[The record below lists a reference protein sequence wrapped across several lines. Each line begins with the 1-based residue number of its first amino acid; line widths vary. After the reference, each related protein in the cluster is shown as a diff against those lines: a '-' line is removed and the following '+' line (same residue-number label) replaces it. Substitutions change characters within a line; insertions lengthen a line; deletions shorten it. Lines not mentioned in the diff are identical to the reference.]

1 MGGFFLNL
9 RSWWETA
16 DRTQRAVTL
25 FGGAFLVLLLGGTF
39 YFASRPHYELL
50 AGGMTPAEQ
59 AAAVAE
65 LQQMGVPVQTEMNG
79 AVLVP
84 SNRLAEARQR
94 LAASGKLPATS
105 HLGID
110 SLDEMG
116 VLSSPRVEQE
126 RLKAVLEGR
135 IATAIEKLD
144 GVAGAQVNLTVGNDT
159 AFVSEREPATAN
171 VTLIER
177 AGGGVGFDQAK
188 SIARLVANSVP
199 GLDTKDVSIINQ
211 SGQALWDGT
220 EQSGSGGM
228 IARKLEAE
236 ITESRRREREIQSM
250 LDAAFGPGNT
260 VAKVTL
266 ELDFDKSSVVKN
278 EALTSENPVVEE
290 INKETMTGAGS
301 PGGIGAAAGADA
313 GAPAAAQAAGGA
325 QGYKGEQKSRSYGLG
340 QMETRTEKSAGN
352 LLSMAITV
360 LADQEKIPDTAPI
373 QNVVD
378 GYLGSRKGVT
388 GFTATV
394 QAIEKFDRS
403 SQAAAQK
410 SAQEAASSA
419 RMQQIFSLLP
429 ILALVAMG
437 FVVIKAMAKTAKSG
451 NMLVA
456 ALPSGGTVA
465 VGRSGEG
472 ASRAIV
478 PSDSTLR
485 YAPAHEEPIDIE
497 SISTKVSRPLESIK
511 RMSDEKPEVVAMLIK
526 GWLLE
531 ERL

>member
-110 SLDEMG
+110 SLDKISAI
-116 VLSSPRVEQE
+116 SSPRLEKE

-199 GLDTKDVSIINQ
+199 GLDTKNVSIINQ

-290 INKETMTGAGS
+290 TNKETMTRS
-301 PGGIGAAAGADA
+301 GGESVGAAAGADA
-313 GAPAAAQAAGGA
+313 GTAPVAASSSGG
-325 QGYKGEQKSRSYGLG
+325 QGYKIDQKSKSYGLG

-451 NMLVA
+451 NVLVA

>member
-25 FGGAFLVLLLGGTF
+25 FGSAFLVLLLGGTF

-50 AGGMTPAEQ
+50 AGGLTPAEQ

-65 LQQMGVPVQTEMNG
+65 LQQMGISPQAEVNG

-84 SNRLAEARQR
+84 SNRLSDARQR
-94 LAASGKLPATS
+94 LAASGKLPS
-105 HLGID
+105 NGHLGVD
-110 SLDEMG
+110 SLNSMG
-116 VLSSPRVEQE
+116 VLSSPRVERE
-126 RLKAVLEGR
+126 RLKAVLEGQ

-144 GVAGAQVNLTVGNDT
+144 GVAGAQVNLTLGDDS
-159 AFVSEREPATAN
+159 AFVSDRQPATGN
-171 VTLIER
+171 VTLVER

-199 GLDTKDVSIINQ
+199 GLDTKNVSIINQ
-211 SGQALWDGT
+211 SGQTLWDGAQQT
-220 EQSGSGGM
+220 GANGG
-228 IARKLEAE
+228 AAHKLEAE

-260 VAKVTL
+260 VAKVNL
-266 ELDFDKSSVVKN
+266 ELDFDKSSIVKN
-278 EALTSENPVVEE
+278 EVLPSETPLVIES
-290 INKETMTGAGS
+290 NKESMNGSGDAAGGPS
-301 PGGIGAAAGADA
+301 GADA
-313 GAPAAAQAAGGA
+313 NAAPVAASSGGT
-325 QGYKGEQKSRSYGLG
+325 QGYKGEQQAKTYGAG
-340 QMETRTEKSAGN
+340 QVETRTEKSAGN

-360 LADQEKIPDTAPI
+360 LADQEKIKDTAAI
-373 QNVVD
+373 QNVLD
-378 GYLGSRKGVT
+378 GYLGSHKGET

-394 QAIEKFDRS
+394 QAVEKFDRS
-403 SQAAAQK
+403 AQAAAQK
-410 SAQEAASSA
+410 SAQEAAGSA

-437 FVVIKAMAKTAKSG
+437 FVVIKAIAKTAKSG
-451 NMLVA
+451 NVMVA
-456 ALPSGGTVA
+456 ALPSGGTVP
-465 VGRSGEG
+465 VSRGGGEG
-472 ASRAIV
+472 SRAIV
-478 PSDSTLR
+478 ASEGGIR
-485 YAPAHEEPIDIE
+485 YAPAQEEELDIE
-497 SISTKVSRPLESIK
+497 SISTKVNRPLESIK
-511 RMSDEKPEVVAMLIK
+511 RMSDDKPEVVAMLIK